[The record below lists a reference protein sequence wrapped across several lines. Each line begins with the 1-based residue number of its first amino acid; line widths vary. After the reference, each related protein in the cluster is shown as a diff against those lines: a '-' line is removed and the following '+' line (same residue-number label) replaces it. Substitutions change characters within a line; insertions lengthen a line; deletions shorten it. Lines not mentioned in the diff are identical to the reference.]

1 MNLSCFA
8 FLQKWPLAQPC
19 CTCFHVIHATLKLP
33 TWNLPVDWDQQGFD
47 RVNVAR
53 VKGFSLAYLHVIHFE
68 TSRFNIKSF
77 ARVLLLFFR
86 SFPVHLENYPECI
99 SRTIG
104 WARGPWEDTS
114 YQYLLGNF
122 KDGERSW
129 LSMLKLYLKQSFIQ
143 LRAKCNKS
151 LWIMPGLWLPVWL
164 QRRPYR
170 IARWTNVQIFSYE
183 VNIEKN
189 YL

>member
-1 MNLSCFA
+1 MTIFSVQAYLFESAHSCAEGYTLFNLINNKTLSTISFVFQTLKSCHSESFLLRIFA
-8 FLQKWPLAQPC
+8 KWSPAQAFC
-19 CTCFHVIHATLKLP
+19 ACFHVTYTTLKLP
-33 TWNLPVDWDQQGFD
+33 TKNLPVDWDQQGFY

-99 SRTIG
+99 LRTIG
-104 WARGPWEDTS
+104 WARGLWEDTS

-129 LSMLKLYLKQSFIQ
+129 LSMLKLYL
-143 LRAKCNKS
+143 
-151 LWIMPGLWLPVWL
+151 
-164 QRRPYR
+164 
-170 IARWTNVQIFSYE
+170 
-183 VNIEKN
+183 
-189 YL
+189 

>member
-1 MNLSCFA
+1 MPRTRRS
-8 FLQKWPLAQPC
+8 
-19 CTCFHVIHATLKLP
+19 V
-33 TWNLPVDWDQQGFD
+33 
-47 RVNVAR
+47 VNVAR
-53 VKGFSLAYLHVIHFE
+53 VKGFTLAYLLVIHFE

-86 SFPVHLENYPECI
+86 SFPLHLENYPECI

-104 WARGPWEDTS
+104 WARGPWEDTI

-164 QRRPYR
+164 QCRPYR
-170 IARWTNVQIFSYE
+170 MSRWTNVYKSLVDPSPLGKPQSRWSFY
-183 VNIEKN
+183 KN
-189 YL
+189 AKQERYISDNS

>member
-8 FLQKWPLAQPC
+8 FLQNDHRLRRSVRVFMSRTPHWSFLPK
-19 CTCFHVIHATLKLP
+19 TCQWTGINKALIEL
-33 TWNLPVDWDQQGFD
+33 
-47 RVNVAR
+47 VNVAR

-77 ARVLLLFFR
+77 ARVLPLFFR

-99 SRTIG
+99 LRTIG
-104 WARGPWEDTS
+104 WARG
-114 YQYLLGNF
+114 
-122 KDGERSW
+122 

-143 LRAKCNKS
+143 LRAKCNES

-164 QRRPYR
+164 QCRPYR
-170 IARWTNVQIFSYE
+170 MSRWTNVQIF
-183 VNIEKN
+183 
-189 YL
+189 

>member
-8 FLQKWPLAQPC
+8 FLQNDHRLRRSVRVFMSRTPHWSFLPK
-19 CTCFHVIHATLKLP
+19 TCQWTGINKALIEL
-33 TWNLPVDWDQQGFD
+33 
-47 RVNVAR
+47 VNVAR

-99 SRTIG
+99 LRTIG
-104 WARGPWEDTS
+104 WARG
-114 YQYLLGNF
+114 
-122 KDGERSW
+122 

-164 QRRPYR
+164 QCRPYR
-170 IARWTNVQIFSYE
+170 MSRWTNVQIF
-183 VNIEKN
+183 
-189 YL
+189 

>member
-1 MNLSCFA
+1 M
-8 FLQKWPLAQPC
+8 
-19 CTCFHVIHATLKLP
+19 
-33 TWNLPVDWDQQGFD
+33 PVDWDQQGFY
-47 RVNVAR
+47 RVNVTR

-68 TSRFNIKSF
+68 TCRFNIKSF
-77 ARVLLLFFR
+77 ARVLLLFFGIYFMSIYLFFW

-164 QRRPYR
+164 QCRPNR
-170 IARWTNVQIFSYE
+170 MSRWTNVQIF
-183 VNIEKN
+183 
-189 YL
+189 

>member
-8 FLQKWPLAQPC
+8 FLQNDHRLRLFVRVLMSRTPHWSFLPK
-19 CTCFHVIHATLKLP
+19 TCQWTGINKALIEL
-33 TWNLPVDWDQQGFD
+33 
-47 RVNVAR
+47 VNVAR

-68 TSRFNIKSF
+68 TSRFNVKSF

-99 SRTIG
+99 LRTID

-143 LRAKCNKS
+143 LRAKCNES

-164 QRRPYR
+164 QCRPYR
-170 IARWTNVQIFSYE
+170 MSRWTNVQIF
-183 VNIEKN
+183 
-189 YL
+189 

>member
-8 FLQKWPLAQPC
+8 FLQNDHRLRRSVRVFMSRTPHWSFLPK
-19 CTCFHVIHATLKLP
+19 TCQWTGINKAFIEL
-33 TWNLPVDWDQQGFD
+33 
-47 RVNVAR
+47 VNVAR

-77 ARVLLLFFR
+77 ARVLLFFT
-86 SFPVHLENYPECI
+86 SFPVDLEYYPERI

-104 WARGPWEDTS
+104 WPRRPWEDMS

-129 LSMLKLYLKQSFIQ
+129 LSMLKFYLKQSFIQ

-151 LWIMPGLWLPVWL
+151 LWIMPGLWLSVWL
-164 QRRPYR
+164 
-170 IARWTNVQIFSYE
+170 
-183 VNIEKN
+183 
-189 YL
+189 